1 MYCFLLPQ
9 WSCGI
14 LLFSDR
20 HGPGIGQRRMT
31 QQMYPLKQEGA
42 IPLKWVRASTGRPAR
57 ATDYWEHAVAII
69 SRFSELI
76 PWELA

>member
-1 MYCFLLPQ
+1 
-9 WSCGI
+9 
-14 LLFSDR
+14 
-20 HGPGIGQRRMT
+20 MT